1 MTRTSRFLRLA
12 VTAAALAVAAVPARA
27 EEDACAALLAAVR
40 SIGTAPQY
48 RSVLV
53 ATSPTR
59 RRPYETEQIVV
70 GDLIYATSPGA
81 GRWMKLPMTASD
93 RDALAAALVRYPPHH
108 CEAADPGG
116 VADSGGA
123 DAPTRVFSYKQD
135 VSGPGSASSRLWV
148 GTKDGRPRRL
158 ESEEGTTRVVV
169 TLEYEGVTPPEL
181 HEPAPPPSHP

>member
-1 MTRTSRFLRLA
+1 MRAPTLLRLIP
-12 VTAAALAVAAVPARA
+12 VVAALGVAAGPARA

-81 GRWMKLPMTASD
+81 GRWMKLPMTATD
-93 RDALAAALVRYPPHH
+93 RDALSAGLVRYPPHH
-108 CEAADPGG
+108 CEVADPTGP
-116 VADSGGA
+116 

-135 VSGPGSASSRLWV
+135 VTGPGSASSRLWV
-148 GTKDGRPRRL
+148 GTQDGRPRRL

-181 HEPAPPPSHP
+181 REPAPPPPRP

>member
-1 MTRTSRFLRLA
+1 VTRGPKLLRLA
-12 VTAAALAVAAVPARA
+12 AAALGVLAGPARA
-27 EEDACAALLAAVR
+27 EDDACAALLAAVR

-53 ATSPTR
+53 ATTPTR

-116 VADSGGA
+116 AG
-123 DAPTRVFSYKQD
+123 APTRIFSYKQD
-135 VSGPGSASSRLWV
+135 VTGPGSASSRLWV
-148 GTKDGRPRRL
+148 DTQDGRPRRL

-169 TLEYEGVTPPEL
+169 TLEYEGVKPPEL
-181 HEPAPPPSHP
+181 REPAPPPARP

>member
-1 MTRTSRFLRLA
+1 MTRAPRFLRLA
-12 VTAAALAVAAVPARA
+12 AAAAAVLGIAGPARA

-53 ATSPTR
+53 ATTPTR

-93 RDALAAALVRYPPHH
+93 RDALAAGLVRYPPHG
-108 CEAADPGG
+108 CEAADP
-116 VADSGGA
+116 GGA

-148 GTKDGRPRRL
+148 GTQDGRPRRL
-158 ESEEGTTRVVV
+158 ESQEGTMRVVV
-169 TLEYEGVTPPEL
+169 AFEYEGVTPPDL
-181 HEPAPPPSHP
+181 HEPAPPPSRP

>member
-1 MTRTSRFLRLA
+1 MTRAPAFLGLI
-12 VTAAALAVAAVPARA
+12 LAVAALGIAAGPARA

-53 ATSPTR
+53 ATTPTR

-93 RDALAAALVRYPPHH
+93 RDALAAGLVRYPPHH
-108 CEAADPGG
+108 CEAEAP
-116 VADSGGA
+116 AGA

-135 VSGPGSASSRLWV
+135 VSGPGSASTRLWV
-148 GTKDGRPRRL
+148 GTRDGRPRRL

-181 HEPAPPPSHP
+181 HEPAPPSSRP